1 MMVFSMISKIKLFF
15 SKINKEE
22 YLVTFLIY
30 FLDEKSELF
39 HDGGRYHIETSPLI
53 CSLTASVMKE
63 LNVDIQFYNNFL
75 PRFNLTDCH
84 QISLLILSEF

>member
-1 MMVFSMISKIKLFF
+1 MFCYSKVVT
-15 SKINKEE
+15 KIQLN
-22 YLVTFLIY
+22 
-30 FLDEKSELF
+30 EKTKCSILTELF

-75 PRFNLTDCH
+75 PRFNLSDCH
-84 QISLLILSEF
+84 QISLLILREF

>member
-1 MMVFSMISKIKLFF
+1 MVFSMISKIKLFF

-39 HDGGRYHIETSPLI
+39 HDGGRYHIDTSPLI
-53 CSLTASVMKE
+53 CWANQWVGFYMIMASVMKE
-63 LNVDIQFYNNFL
+63 LIVPD
-75 PRFNLTDCH
+75 
-84 QISLLILSEF
+84 